1 MISEN
6 AQSVTQTYRKRAK
19 HYDFTSSP
27 YYLIGFRIEAYR
39 RQAIAT
45 LNLQPGD
52 TVVDLGCGTGLNL
65 PLFQKAIGPT
75 GKIIAV
81 DLTDAMLEQARQRV
95 KTHRWANVELVQSD
109 AVALNFPDE
118 VDGVFSS
125 YALSLAT
132 GLDQIIQRSSGAL
145 KPGKR
150 CVILDLKVPESLPRW
165 LIPTLLP
172 IVRPFAV
179 TEEVIARRPWDTI
192 WQAMNRHLT
201 NTKLEQRYGGFAF
214 IARGERAG

>member
-1 MISEN
+1 MISEH
-6 AQSVTQTYRKRAK
+6 AQSVAQTYRKRAR
-19 HYDFTSSP
+19 HYDFTSSL

-39 RQAIAT
+39 RQAIAA
-45 LNLQPGD
+45 LKLQPGD

-95 KTHRWANVELVQSD
+95 EAHRWTNVELVPSD
-109 AVALNFPDE
+109 AAAFEFPDK

-132 GLDQIIQRSSGAL
+132 GLDQIIQRSSAAL

-150 CVILDLKVPESLPRW
+150 CVILDLKAPGSLPRW
-165 LIPTLLP
+165 LFPILLP

-179 TEEVIARRPWDTI
+179 SEEVIERRPWDTI
-192 WQAMNRHLT
+192 WQAMNQYLT
-201 NTKLEQRYGGFAF
+201 NTVLEQRYWGFAF
-214 IARGERAG
+214 IARGEPAG